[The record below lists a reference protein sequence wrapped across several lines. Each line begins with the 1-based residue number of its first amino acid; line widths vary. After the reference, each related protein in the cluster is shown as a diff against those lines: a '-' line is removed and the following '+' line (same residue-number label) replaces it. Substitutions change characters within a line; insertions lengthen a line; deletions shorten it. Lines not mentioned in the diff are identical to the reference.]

1 MTLEKCTELIKIL
14 KSEILDENTP
24 AEQKEFNKEWIGAIK
39 KSISVSFEKSIN
51 KAEKRHQRNSK
62 KIF

>member
-1 MTLEKCTELIKIL
+1 MTLEKCIELIKIL

-51 KAEKRHQRNSK
+51 KA
-62 KIF
+62 